1 MPKVHDRGGWP
12 NEDPIDSSEHILAD
26 WEQRLDALAM
36 LLGQKG
42 VRTTDESRRAIEGLA
57 QDKYESLKYY
67 EKWTAGME
75 ILLVEKGILTT
86 EEIDAKMVELEKG
99 RR

>member
-12 NEDPIDSSEHILAD
+12 NDDPINRSEHILAD
-26 WEQRLDALAM
+26 WEQRVDALAM

-42 VRTTDESRRAIEGLA
+42 VRTTDESRRAIEGLELE
-57 QDKYESLKYY
+57 KYESLKYY
-67 EKWTAGME
+67 EKWAAGME

-86 EEIDAKMVELEKG
+86 EEIDAKMAELDQG

>member
-12 NEDPIDSSEHILAD
+12 NTDPIERGEHILAD
-26 WEQRLDALAM
+26 WEQRVDALAM

-42 VRTTDESRRAIEGLA
+42 IRTTDESRRAIESLE
-57 QDKYESLKYY
+57 QDKYESMRYY
-67 EKWTAGME
+67 EKWAAGME

-86 EEIDAKMVELEKG
+86 EEIDAEVAKQEQG
-99 RR
+99 TR